1 MGKRAQRKR
10 EEKQQAEK
18 SRKDLVRYL
27 EREKDPWLNF
37 WRRPSFWIFTVCL
50 LLIFA
55 FPFIRK
61 DALVMGDQA
70 VIHTSKGDIEIEF
83 YKESAPKTV
92 ENFQLLS
99 QRGYYNDLTWH
110 RVIKGFMIQ
119 GGDPGGDGTGG
130 ESAWGEPFEDEIS
143 AKSLGLDDAAI
154 KQLTDKGYVY
164 NDSLTS
170 HKMVKGSV
178 AMANS
183 GPNTNG
189 SQFFIVTDSEQPHLD
204 GQHTVF
210 AEVTGGMDVVKAIS
224 EVEVDENDKPKSEV
238 KILSVE
244 LK

>member
-1 MGKRAQRKR
+1 
-10 EEKQQAEK
+10 
-18 SRKDLVRYL
+18 
-27 EREKDPWLNF
+27 
-37 WRRPSFWIFTVCL
+37 
-50 LLIFA
+50 
-55 FPFIRK
+55 
-61 DALVMGDQA
+61 MGDQA